1 MRKAAPLIL
10 VALTITV
17 AFCACSGKKVSF
29 SQEVSP
35 ILKKHCVTCHYPG
48 NEFNESRL
56 AMNTYESLMQG
67 GMHGSPV
74 VPGNADSS
82 LVMKKLGPNPPFGR
96 QMPLMSKEK
105 LSEEEVAL
113 IAKWINQGANDN

>member
-1 MRKAAPLIL
+1 MGKTGALSFI
-10 VALTITV
+10 VLTITV
-17 AFCACSGKKVSF
+17 VLCACGEKKVSF

-35 ILKKHCVTCHYPG
+35 ILKKRCVTCHYPG

-56 AMNTYESLMQG
+56 VMNTYESLMQG
-67 GMHGSPV
+67 GEHGSPV

-82 LVMKKLGPNPPFGR
+82 LIMKKLGPNPPFGK

-105 LSEEEVAL
+105 LSDQETTL
-113 IAKWINQGANDN
+113 IAKWINQGANNN